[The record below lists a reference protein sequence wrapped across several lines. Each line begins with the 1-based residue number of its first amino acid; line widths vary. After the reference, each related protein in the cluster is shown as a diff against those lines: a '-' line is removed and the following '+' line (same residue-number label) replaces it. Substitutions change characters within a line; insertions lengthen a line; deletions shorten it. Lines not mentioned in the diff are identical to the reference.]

1 MHLKSDAFSRMDRLR
16 ILKFFNHFSLD
27 EIFIMDNKDKVHLPR
42 SGLDYLSDEL
52 RYLHWDGFPLKTLP
66 QSFCA
71 ENIVEL
77 IFPDSKIEKLWTGV
91 QV

>member
-1 MHLKSDAFSRMDRLR
+1 MHLP
-16 ILKFFNHFSLD
+16 H
-27 EIFIMDNKDKVHLPR
+27 